1 MWRVEVE
8 FLSGPEDLKDRRL
21 FARAHV
27 VEFVQDSYLRVA
39 SIEDGEILVKFDR
52 LQWYHSQPL
61 NQFEG
66 TSAPTVEQQVLEV
79 MKDAQGGF
87 TDRIAGI
94 QKYRELTNNGLKEAT
109 RYVSDL
115 LGRMTPF

>member
-21 FARAHV
+21 FARATT
-27 VEFVQDSYLRVA
+27 VEFVQDSYLRVV
-39 SIEDGEILVKFDR
+39 SVDDGEILVKFDR

-66 TSAPTVEQQVLEV
+66 TSVPTVEQRVLDA
-79 MKDAQGGF
+79 MKDAAGGF
-87 TDRIAGI
+87 NNKISGI
-94 QKYRELTNNGLKEAT
+94 KKYRELTNHGLKEAHA
-109 RYVSDL
+109 YVEDL
-115 LGRMTPF
+115 FNRMTPF